1 MRRTTIA
8 CLAGLTFTF
17 APGCLPQQTTTR
29 SQVADDLADA
39 EQLATVGSKTE
50 VGNVESIPVSGVGY
64 VHTLA
69 GTGSIP
75 AADAWRTSLETALRR
90 QKFNPRELL
99 DDKSLKQSLVVVTA
113 RIPPGARAGDPIDVE
128 VSLPPGSKTTSLRGG
143 TLLTADLANAELAA
157 TAREAMQSQGI
168 AVGKTPAAADSTVLT
183 GHRMARAE
191 GTLVAGFAAAAPNA
205 ADADGP
211 RAARIWGGGKVL
223 VDRPYYFLLRD
234 NTPQSRLALV
244 VAERLNAVFHAA
256 GDMGGKL
263 AEAKV
268 ANQPMV
274 VCMVPPAYR
283 LNHTRFLT
291 VAHHVPLA
299 PVTADT
305 PYRKQLE
312 NDLLRPETAIV
323 AAVKLEALGADSK
336 VPLRVGLQSDSPWV
350 RFAAA
355 EALAYLGF
363 SDGAKDLAD
372 LAAKHPAVRTQC
384 LTALA
389 SLDDAACLDQL
400 VELMRHS
407 DPQLRYGA
415 FVALRHADPN
425 HDAVRGQ
432 RHNLSFW
439 LHHVAPDADPM
450 VHVASD
456 RRAEVVLFGSR
467 FPLRTP
473 FSFGLGKEYT
483 VSAKEGE
490 PTVTVSRVTT
500 GKDGE
505 PTTVSKT
512 CLTDIGLVLKTLA
525 DMGATYPEAVE
536 FVRRAQKAEVVT
548 TAVLFDAA
556 PRGMNIQQLAAISRT
571 DPLAEKADLEVTRV
585 GTADV
590 VQTTFALP
598 GEGAAVQGKSAA
610 AAAPDLAREPG
621 RIFGPK
627 RERAADPV
635 PAPAGDGEKK

>member
-1 MRRTTIA
+1 MRRTTFA
-8 CLAGLTFTF
+8 GLAGLMLNLS
-17 APGCLPQQTTTR
+17 AGCLPQQTTTR
-29 SQVADDLADA
+29 SQAADDLGDA

-50 VGNVESIPVSGVGY
+50 VGNIEPIPVSGVGY
-64 VHTLA
+64 VHNLA

-75 AADAWRTSLETALRR
+75 TADGWRSSLETALRR

-113 RIPPGARAGDPIDVE
+113 EIPPGARAGDPIDVAI
-128 VSLPPGSKTTSLRGG
+128 SLPAGSKTTSLRGG
-143 TLLTADLANAELAA
+143 TLFPADLANAELAA

-168 AVGKTPAAADSTVLT
+168 AVGKTPAATDSTVLT
-183 GHRMARAE
+183 GHRMGRAE
-191 GTLVAGFAAAAPNA
+191 GTLVAGFDTVGKGEAG
-205 ADADGP
+205 DGP

-256 GDMGGKL
+256 GDVGGKL

-291 VAHHVPLA
+291 VAHHVPLS

-323 AAVKLEALGADSK
+323 AAVKLEALGGDSK
-336 VPLRVGLQSDSPWV
+336 VPLRVGLESESPWV
-350 RFAAA
+350 RFASA

-372 LAAKHPAVRTQC
+372 LAAKHPSVRTQC

-389 SLDDAACLDQL
+389 SLDDAVCLDQL

-425 HDAVRGQ
+425 HDAVRGK
-432 RHNLSFW
+432 RHNQSFW
-439 LHHVAPDADPM
+439 LHNVAPDADPM

-473 FSFGLGKEYT
+473 FSFALGKEYT
-483 VSAKEGE
+483 VSAKDGE

-505 PTTVSKT
+505 PTTVAKT
-512 CLTDIGLVLKTLA
+512 CLTDIGMVLKTLA

-590 VQTTFALP
+590 VQTSFHLP
-598 GEGAAVQGKSAA
+598 GEGEAVQAKPAPA
-610 AAAPDLAREPG
+610 PAPDLAREPG

-627 RERAADPV
+627 RPAD
-635 PAPAGDGEKK
+635 PAPAADGEKK